1 MRVTILE
8 RFRRQSRAAGTEE
21 QAAILKLF
29 LDLDAALANSHERP
43 GLGLRKIHP
52 SGYWELRV
60 GLSLRVVFRLAKDEA
75 IFSFLG
81 THDEVKR
88 FLKSL

>member
-1 MRVTILE
+1 LKFSILE
-8 RFRRQSRAAGTEE
+8 RFRRLSRAASIEE

-29 LDLDAALANSHERP
+29 LDLDAALANPHEGA

-52 SGYWELRV
+52 IGYWELRV
-60 GLSLRVVFRLAKDEA
+60 GLSLRLFFRLTKDEA

-88 FLKSL
+88 FPKSL